1 MTTPT
6 PRGLLAAPRQLAAWA
21 LLGYA
26 GLHLFV
32 AFLEWVGPERYQT
45 FGARSAAATG
55 TFTSLVELAMPVVAV
70 LIAVWGTTPLPS
82 ARLIA
87 TVALVEYAVAL
98 FFGAITFLIG
108 LGGLQNV
115 NGLDVLGY
123 LFLGLGRLALAVV
136 AALVTYQAWTRLG
149 GSFAALGRPT
159 SPVPPSSVPPS
170 SAPPSGPVA

>member
-32 AFLEWVGPERYQT
+32 AFLDWVGPERFQT
-45 FGARSAAATG
+45 FANRSAVASGA
-55 TFTSLVELAMPVVAV
+55 FTSLVELAMPVVAV
-70 LIAVWGTTPLPS
+70 LIAAWGTPVSS
-82 ARLIA
+82 ARLIG

-98 FFGAITFLIG
+98 FLGAITFLIG
-108 LGGLQNV
+108 LGGLENV

-136 AALVTYQAWTRLG
+136 AGLVTYQTWTRLG
-149 GSFAALGRPT
+149 GSLAALSRP
-159 SPVPPSSVPPS
+159 SYPAPPSSPM
-170 SAPPSGPVA
+170 PPSGPVA